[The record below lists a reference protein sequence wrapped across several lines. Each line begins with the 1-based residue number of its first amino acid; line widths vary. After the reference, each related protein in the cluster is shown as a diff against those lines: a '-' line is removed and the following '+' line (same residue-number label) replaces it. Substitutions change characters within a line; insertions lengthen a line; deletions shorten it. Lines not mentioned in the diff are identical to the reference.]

1 MDAKTV
7 VSEALDLAKVR
18 LSEAP
23 SFAIYASCVAQL
35 EYLLSVLKGDLPI
48 DRPKL
53 RTIIIGHYGLR
64 EFDETDPEFSK
75 VLKDAQLIASNMADG
90 LKVM

>member
-1 MDAKTV
+1 MQAKTV
-7 VSEALDLAKVR
+7 VTNALDLARVR

-23 SFAIYASCVAQL
+23 SFSIYASCVAQL
-35 EYLLSVLKGDLPI
+35 EYLLSVLNGELPI
-48 DRPKL
+48 DRKKL
-53 RTIIIGHYGLR
+53 RTIMVGHYGLR
-64 EFDETDPEFSK
+64 EFDDTDPDFAK